1 QMSTSYIV
9 DVLMPTRW
17 RAYPHVNVLSPQ
29 HLPMLSTMISSA
41 RGLTWVSTSASIIAS
56 ETGLPGMGSVA
67 RSKHGPPGDM
77 KLSQVLRSIGYRS
90 PLEQGVDRVLV
101 LRDALLDGIAH
112 TEIRSACPG
121 AEHLLS
127 EQPPVV
133 GIPDG
138 PALRHDDE
146 DVPPRRQDHL
156 RERRVCV
163 SCVLQAVDARD
174 EIEGVRLDGHEL
186 PRFLGHR
193 HVVGVADVPARP
205 WIGFHG

>member
-90 PLEQGVDRVLV
+90 PLEQSVDRVLV
-101 LRDALLDGIAH
+101 LGDALLDW
-112 TEIRSACPG
+112 TVEVEIRSARPG
-121 AEHLLS
+121 PQHVLGEH
-127 EQPPVV
+127 PPVV
-133 GIPDG
+133 RIPDV

-146 DVPPRRQDHL
+146 NVLSRCQDHL
-156 RERRVCV
+156 RERRVCI
-163 SCVLQAVDARD
+163 SRVLQAVDARD
-174 EIEGVRLDGHEL
+174 EIEGVRLDRHHL
-186 PRFLGHR
+186 PGLLGHR
-193 HVVGVADVPARP
+193 HVVGIADVPAR
-205 WIGFHG
+205 